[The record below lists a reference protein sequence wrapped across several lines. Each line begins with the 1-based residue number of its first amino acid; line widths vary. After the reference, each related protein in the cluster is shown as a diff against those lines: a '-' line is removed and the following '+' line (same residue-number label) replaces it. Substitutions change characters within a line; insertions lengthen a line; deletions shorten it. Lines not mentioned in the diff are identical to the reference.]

1 MRACY
6 LNVGNYDWEGC
17 RGGVSSHWNE
27 NGYEL
32 EVGEQC
38 YASTAM
44 VALCAHIDEVTEY
57 LRMTERMSP
66 MASMILLSYADLQ
79 TKLDNDLQLQEKQ
92 KLETEDSGCARY
104 NKEDKA

>member
-1 MRACY
+1 M
-6 LNVGNYDWEGC
+6 
-17 RGGVSSHWNE
+17 
-27 NGYEL
+27 
-32 EVGEQC
+32 
-38 YASTAM
+38 
-44 VALCAHIDEVTEY
+44 EY

-66 MASMILLSYADLQ
+66 MASMILRSYADLQ